1 VLAQLTKQ
9 PVAAAVAL
17 QQLVALLALQS
28 GQHWL
33 DSATHLAEMARQ
45 LAICVITL
53 RTQDAVG
60 GITAWP
66 VASSGLR
73 TGDQTARAERASDY
87 TMRTAV
93 DNTTDAMRCGLCV

>member
-1 VLAQLTKQ
+1 
-9 PVAAAVAL
+9 
-17 QQLVALLALQS
+17 
-28 GQHWL
+28 
-33 DSATHLAEMARQ
+33 MARQ